1 MGKTIGIRELKT
13 RTSAML
19 RRAQR
24 GEVIT
29 VTDRGRPIVQI
40 VPVASDGP
48 TEEDRL
54 AAAVGAGRLA
64 WTGGKPTGPV
74 RGVRFAASAADGVVE
89 DRR

>member
-54 AAAVGAGRLA
+54 AAAVAAGRLS
-64 WTGGKPTGPV
+64 WTGGKPTGLA
-74 RGVRFAASAADGVVE
+74 RGVRFAASVADAVVE